1 MKLKID
7 KLVYGGKGI
16 GKISGKTFFVPYV
29 VPGDVVDVREV
40 SRKSGYSEAEV
51 VRVLEYGEG
60 RVKPKCPY
68 FGRCGG
74 CDWQH
79 IDYKFQVDFKR
90 DILEENLQKIGKI
103 RKPNI
108 DEVIPSPNMWNYRN
122 RAQFKFRDGKLGFF
136 SKGSHEIVD
145 INSCPILKDD
155 ISKAIPNLK
164 LLAKRLP
171 TKPSEIHV
179 YSSSSDEVLL
189 KIVYPG
195 KFKKLEFGVDEIKE
209 ITGLNVVGFGIYKQ
223 GENSNPERVKFFGRD
238 FTYEKV
244 GKFKFRVSAD
254 SFFQVNRFQV
264 ESLIDKVSKGAS
276 EYQYLI
282 AADLYCGVG
291 TLTVPVGRY
300 VHRAFGIE
308 SSFSA
313 VSDALYNRDVNGLR
327 NITFF
332 CRETE
337 EGLSILKE
345 GNPDLVIVDPPRSG
359 LSQKVVREIS
369 NLSRLKRI
377 IYVSCNPS
385 TLARDIA
392 LFYQNG
398 IIMERAKVIDMF
410 PQTYHIETIA
420 FLRKIG

>member
-1 MKLKID
+1 MKLQID

-16 GKISGKTFFVPYV
+16 GKISGRTFFVPYV
-29 VPGDVVDVREV
+29 VPGDVVEV
-40 SRKSGYSEAEV
+40 KETLRKSGYSEAEV
-51 VRVLEYGEG
+51 IRVLKRGKG

-68 FGRCGG
+68 FGKCGG

-79 IDYKFQVDFKR
+79 IDYQLQVEFKR
-90 DILEENLQKIGKI
+90 EILEENLQKIGKI

-108 DEVIPSPNMWNYRN
+108 DEVIPSPNMWGYRN
-122 RAQFKFRDGKLGFF
+122 RAQFKYKDGKFGFF
-136 SKGSHEIVD
+136 SKGSHEVVD
-145 INSCPILKDD
+145 INHCPILKDD
-155 ISKAIPNLK
+155 IANAIPGLK
-164 LLAKRLP
+164 DLVQKLP
-171 TKPSEIHV
+171 SKPSEVHV
-179 YSSSSDEVLL
+179 YSSSTGEVIL
-189 KIVYPG
+189 KLVYSG
-195 KFKKLEFGVDEIKE
+195 KFKKLELSVEDIGD
-209 ITGLNVVGFGIYKQ
+209 ITGLNVIGFGIYKQ
-223 GENSNPERVKFFGRD
+223 SNNSYPERIKFFGRD
-238 FTYEKV
+238 FTYEEV
-244 GKFKFRVSAD
+244 GKFRFRVSAD

-264 ESLIDKVSKGAS
+264 GNLIKKVSKGAS

-291 TLTVPVGRY
+291 TLTIPVGRY

-308 SSFSA
+308 ASFSA
-313 VSDALYNRDVNGLR
+313 VSDALYNKDINGLR
-327 NITFF
+327 NITFY

-359 LSQKVVREIS
+359 LSQRIIKEIS
-369 NLSRLKRI
+369 KLSRLKRI

-385 TLARDIA
+385 TLARDVS

-398 IIMERAKVIDMF
+398 VIMERASVIDMF

-420 FLRKIG
+420 FLRKVG